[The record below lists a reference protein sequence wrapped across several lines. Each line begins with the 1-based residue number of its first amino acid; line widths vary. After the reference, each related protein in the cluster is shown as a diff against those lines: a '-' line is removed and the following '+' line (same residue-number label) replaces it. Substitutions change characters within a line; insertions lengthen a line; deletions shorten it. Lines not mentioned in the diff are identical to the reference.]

1 MYVRA
6 GTRFKPRLCFWM
18 NSRPH
23 SLSFFLSLS
32 FTSSISLS
40 LSFFQ
45 LSLPLPI
52 FYLSLSLPISL
63 SLTLILSLFLIKKIQ
78 FYYNCSVL
86 RQYKNISTK
95 YKKKSALCELPS
107 SISIVSFLLWY
118 VCGLANF
125 NPCFHSVFW
134 QFFLC

>member
-1 MYVRA
+1 MYGQVPGSSLVCVSEWTLA
-6 GTRFKPRLCFWM
+6 LIL
-18 NSRPH
+18 
-23 SLSFFLSLS
+23 SLSSYLSLSLPLSLFLSLSSNSLFLSLS
-32 FTSSISLS
+32 FI
-40 LSFFQ
+40 
-45 LSLPLPI
+45 
-52 FYLSLSLPISL
+52 SLSLPISL